1 MIIYQAQQPFLLLC
15 EMTKHCAIAHSRL
28 LFFAMLKS
36 RINPLVVG
44 DLKGICDYI
53 ADDKEEYSET
63 QGTIPKMVC
72 ADNQFTFVYD
82 F

>member
-1 MIIYQAQQPFLLLC
+1 
-15 EMTKHCAIAHSRL
+15 
-28 LFFAMLKS
+28 MLKS

-44 DLKGICDYI
+44 DLKGIRDYI
-53 ADDKEEYSET
+53 ADDKEEYTACHDAET

-72 ADNQFTFVYD
+72 ADNQFTFIYD